1 MLKQIS
7 EGVEKILRDFLGF
20 EKSFADVDQL
30 CSGTWKISDFEKFY
44 VDRSRNENEGKFSIC
59 TEKFLAK
66 TIGCIPSEIYAKTV
80 CRYSYEDKK

>member
-1 MLKQIS
+1 MNISSKNSAKKNLLKQIS

-59 TEKFLAK
+59 TENFFNENYRVYTK
-66 TIGCIPSEIYAKTV
+66 
-80 CRYSYEDKK
+80 